1 MAFNHFQIPGVTLNP
16 APFYQFPTPTP
27 TPVFPDGPWDPSYEL
42 PPFANDRRL
51 QKLIPTT
58 TNKKITTTPTTTT
71 TTSSFAWTPT
81 TDNTTSSAPT
91 TSPTLVVLEP
101 TALPTGTPTS
111 ITPRPTP
118 FPTQYAETA
127 TTTTITT
134 SSKSTT
140 TAFKAETSTTTS
152 GAAFSPSLAPSYSPN
167 SIPTSLPT
175 IFTQGPSL
183 GPTSSPTSSPS
194 SSPTSAPTKDFLFGS
209 TTTTT
214 NFLTPKPTSQP
225 STSPTTTTTTTTT
238 LGALI
243 NGSNATAN
251 FSLPSASP
259 TYSTSQQPSATPFD
273 SPTMVPTMVVTSDP
287 TAAPSNAITSG
298 APSMSPTSFVE
309 LDTTTI
315 TTTTS
320 NGIQTSSPTYATI
333 SASQGPTYS
342 VTTLAPTQTRSPSLS
357 PTGFIA
363 VNTNG
368 PTSAPTTA
376 TTTTTYYLETFAP
389 SPIETN
395 TNAPSSTPAGVPTWT
410 PTAAKVTFAPTTL
423 PTGNNTNVPTEV
435 PTSEVTLSSKPTGS
449 STAYPTD
456 LKLSFAPSEAP
467 TISPL
472 TTTSLIAPPASTSTS
487 TSTASPNTPS
497 TSVVLIANTT
507 NEATTIYTSL
517 SPTRETTRYG
527 NDFLPIAT
535 TNSPPLKPE
544 SVIVHILPVSNNE
557 AEDSP
562 PDWITAIAVLGSLG
576 SFSVFFWGLF
586 RHVGNGIQAD
596 LNAQRNFALQGQL
609 DIGLQHRAGVI
620 LNRVGYFC
628 LNGFNAPTLGD
639 VVNQLVDLNTQAI
652 ENANRER
659 AAQSLRTIATYTS
672 SAVNQLVS
680 RGTDIFD
687 AMVPA
692 ATEHAPLTLP
702 NPLIIGRPASGF
714 INPRPP
720 GSSSDPRLLSRT
732 DTSNPYSAL
741 ITTQDKRIVE
751 LWGYI
756 TKVQQLPI
764 SDPTKATAL
773 LLAELK
779 TLQIISQGNIQY
791 SDFETLQN
799 ILLPSLQKEVDGFG
813 IQLAGLDSTSRLT
826 GTQTMGIEKLN
837 SSSFK
842 WDINFL
848 PTGAFIHDARTN
860 QAGFIL
866 GDTNRPIFIN
876 ENSDVSKLSKIDLD
890 SQNSQYV
897 GSDANETITIGG
909 TGTTT
914 YNVDAR
920 GGNDIILVVS
930 ETIDNSVVN
939 IFGGAGKN
947 TYVITVQGSW
957 SRLPSTIHIWDFD
970 AAKDSIVFVTSD
982 GSSATPRIQEIKRTL
997 FNSRLDLHALYGDGR
1012 ELFLKDPNNAI
1023 PSSKSWLYDYFGRNG
1038 WDRNPYK
1045 GAEHELSGEGAP
1057 LIVIDEKYD
1066 HRNPDSLFV
1075 DPNTFRV
1082 TPTSDIADT
1091 IDGKIAQ
1098 LNVSPTF
1105 NTHFSELSSNS
1116 DHDLYK
1122 VHLYAGQSYSFTMAH
1137 KPGDPALD
1145 TKLVLLSPSGNTLKD
1160 SSVLT
1165 SSKVNGDS
1173 RIDYVA
1179 LFDGDFYLD
1188 ASGSTNGKYT
1198 ISSVEI
1204 PHVSITPKF
1213 LRQKQQVTF
1222 DSQINH
1228 VGYKMSLKAG
1238 DLVQLDFDLDHPG
1251 HPGLETLPI
1260 TINNTTHSDYD
1271 ADFYKSRWVTT
1282 FNLTESTKT
1291 ITTKTFLANQT
1302 GDYYIDVSVPSDLT
1316 YSPALGLTYLKK
1328 EIAGN
1333 QGTLAN
1339 LAEGL
1344 IVNGNLYS
1352 NTDHD
1357 WYRVSLT
1364 SGTKY
1369 QFDLRKSV
1377 PSSKLDT
1384 CLVLRDQNGV
1394 QVGVSDDIF
1403 YRARRTTDSK
1413 LIYTAKESGTYY
1425 IDVGGSLNHSS
1436 GDFNLMYNII

>member
-1 MAFNHFQIPGVTLNP
+1 
-16 APFYQFPTPTP
+16 
-27 TPVFPDGPWDPSYEL
+27 
-42 PPFANDRRL
+42 
-51 QKLIPTT
+51 
-58 TNKKITTTPTTTT
+58 
-71 TTSSFAWTPT
+71 
-81 TDNTTSSAPT
+81 
-91 TSPTLVVLEP
+91 
-101 TALPTGTPTS
+101 
-111 ITPRPTP
+111 
-118 FPTQYAETA
+118 
-127 TTTTITT
+127 
-134 SSKSTT
+134 
-140 TAFKAETSTTTS
+140 
-152 GAAFSPSLAPSYSPN
+152 
-167 SIPTSLPT
+167 
-175 IFTQGPSL
+175 
-183 GPTSSPTSSPS
+183 
-194 SSPTSAPTKDFLFGS
+194 
-209 TTTTT
+209 
-214 NFLTPKPTSQP
+214 
-225 STSPTTTTTTTTT
+225 
-238 LGALI
+238 
-243 NGSNATAN
+243 
-251 FSLPSASP
+251 
-259 TYSTSQQPSATPFD
+259 
-273 SPTMVPTMVVTSDP
+273 
-287 TAAPSNAITSG
+287 
-298 APSMSPTSFVE
+298 
-309 LDTTTI
+309 
-315 TTTTS
+315 
-320 NGIQTSSPTYATI
+320 
-333 SASQGPTYS
+333 
-342 VTTLAPTQTRSPSLS
+342 
-357 PTGFIA
+357 
-363 VNTNG
+363 
-368 PTSAPTTA
+368 
-376 TTTTTYYLETFAP
+376 
-389 SPIETN
+389 
-395 TNAPSSTPAGVPTWT
+395 
-410 PTAAKVTFAPTTL
+410 
-423 PTGNNTNVPTEV
+423 
-435 PTSEVTLSSKPTGS
+435 
-449 STAYPTD
+449 
-456 LKLSFAPSEAP
+456 
-467 TISPL
+467 
-472 TTTSLIAPPASTSTS
+472 
-487 TSTASPNTPS
+487 
-497 TSVVLIANTT
+497 
-507 NEATTIYTSL
+507 
-517 SPTRETTRYG
+517 
-527 NDFLPIAT
+527 
-535 TNSPPLKPE
+535 
-544 SVIVHILPVSNNE
+544 
-557 AEDSP
+557 
-562 PDWITAIAVLGSLG
+562 LG

-586 RHVGNGIQAD
+586 RHIGNGIQAD

-997 FNSRLDLHALYGDGR
+997 FNSKFDLRALYGDGC
-1012 ELFLKDPNNAI
+1012 ELFFKDPKNAI
-1023 PSSKSWLYDYFGRNG
+1023 PSSKSSLYDYFGRNG
-1038 WDRNPYK
+1038 WNRNPYQ

-1057 LIVIDEKYD
+1057 LIVIDAKYD
-1066 HRNPDSLFV
+1066 YKNPNFLFAN
-1075 DPNTFRV
+1075 PNTFRV

-1091 IDGKIAQ
+1091 IDGKTAQ

-1122 VHLYAGQSYSFTMAH
+1122 VHLYAGQSYSFSMAR
-1137 KPGDPALD
+1137 KPNTAGSSTLD
-1145 TKLVLLSPSGNTLKD
+1145 TKLALKTEFGTTLKD

-1165 SSKVNGDS
+1165 SSKLNGDS

-1179 LFDGDFYLD
+1179 LYDGDFYLD
-1188 ASGSTNGKYT
+1188 ASGSTNGKYA
-1198 ISSVEI
+1198 ISSIEI
-1204 PHVSITPKF
+1204 PHVSITPTF
-1213 LRQKQQVTF
+1213 HQQKQQLTF
-1222 DSQINH
+1222 DSQTNH
-1228 VGYKMSLKAG
+1228 LAFKMSLIAG
-1238 DLVQLDFDLDHPG
+1238 DFIQLDFDHSG
-1251 HPGLETLPI
+1251 WTTLPL
-1260 TINNTTHSDYD
+1260 TINTGPGNYGPWV
-1271 ADFYKSRWVTT
+1271 YGPWVTT
-1282 FNLTESTKT
+1282 TESTKT

-1302 GDYYIDVSVPSDLT
+1302 GDYFIDVSVPSGLDDRPT
-1316 YSPALGLTYLKK
+1316 LGLTYKRL
-1328 EIAGN
+1328 EIEAN
-1333 QGTLAN
+1333 TGTQAN
-1339 LAEGL
+1339 LAKDNL
-1344 IVNGNLYS
+1344 VYGNIS
-1352 NTDHD
+1352 NADHE
-1357 WYRVSLT
+1357 WYRVHLI
-1364 SGTKY
+1364 SGTEY
-1369 QFDLRKSV
+1369 QFDLKKSE
-1377 PSSKLDT
+1377 PSSRLNT
-1384 CLVLRDQNGV
+1384 RLVLRDQNGV
-1394 QVGVSDDIF
+1394 QVGVNDDIDWT
-1403 YRARRTTDSK
+1403 RRITDSK
-1413 LIYTAKESGTYY
+1413 LLYTPKASGAYY
-1425 IDVGGSLNHSS
+1425 IDVGSYGDFSS
-1436 GDFNLMYNII
+1436 GDFTLRFSEVVPQIIVI